1 MKITVVGLGLIVG
14 SIAKALAE
22 SGNHE
27 IYAIDIDEQV
37 LLDAMSD
44 GVIKNKATYKDLSN
58 SDVVYLCMYPEGIVE
73 FCEKHKNN
81 FGKNTIVTDC
91 CGIKTAV
98 YSQLKKLSQEGGYT
112 YIGAHPMAGKE
123 LNTYSA
129 SEASLYF
136 GASYILIKDDSPKES
151 FETLENLAKEM
162 MFGRIV
168 YTTPEEHDQ
177 MIAYTS
183 QLPHVLA
190 CAYVSSPR
198 CEKHVGFSAGSYRD
212 VSRVAKINEVLWT
225 DLFLDNREALL
236 RETDELI
243 KNITEIR
250 NALDAADSD
259 SLRALLAK
267 ARVAKEKFG

>member
-1 MKITVVGLGLIVG
+1 MKITVVGLGLIGG

-22 SGNHE
+22 SGEHE

-44 GVIKNKATYKDLSN
+44 GIIKKKASYKDLSD

-73 FCEKHKNN
+73 FCEKHKNH

-136 GASYILIKDDSPKES
+136 GASYILIKDDSPKGC
-151 FETLENLAKEM
+151 FETLENLAREM
-162 MFGRIV
+162 GFGRIV
-168 YTTPEEHDQ
+168 YTSPEEHDQ

-190 CAYVSSPR
+190 CAYVTSPR

-259 SLRALLAK
+259 ALKALLAK
-267 ARVAKEKFG
+267 ARVVKEKFG